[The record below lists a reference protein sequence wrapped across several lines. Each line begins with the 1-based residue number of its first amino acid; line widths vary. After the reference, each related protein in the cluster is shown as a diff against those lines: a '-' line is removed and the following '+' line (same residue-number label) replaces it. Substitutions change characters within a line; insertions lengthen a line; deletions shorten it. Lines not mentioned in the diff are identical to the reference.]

1 MVSTFKN
8 RSKQSLYALL
18 LLPISLHIAAA
29 FPVGPQLP
37 EERQRE
43 GATGD
48 EVAPYPRLNIPKL
61 DLAVVVIDPGLNESD
76 DRMRELGVWPEIRK
90 IEGIRSAYRI
100 KEAIERLN
108 QFERVTVAPST
119 AVSADLYLV
128 GGIVESTSE
137 IMTISWMLVDARGA
151 IWWKKSIFS
160 LYLDGR
166 LHYKHQYRVRSGWH
180 ERFYTPGKD
189 AFQPLWDLIADY
201 VYNRLTKFAK
211 RHEKTTKRNQ
221 SRKKRGRPELLSE
234 LDEIT
239 HTRDLVLA
247 RFFAPQLYGDAIIK
261 INKHFGEWEWEINYL
276 PSTTTEDWLII
287 QAFAQKDQEV
297 ASLYDKQYT
306 KFFNSVNPSYEK
318 WLNDLFPYARQ
329 MRLEQR
335 SATFQRLVG
344 LALIAA
350 AGTDSSVSSAV
361 AKGEI
366 VGSVLFLNSLLEQ
379 EDFQRN
385 LNVFNEMSR
394 DYHDSFAPVNVKI
407 RDETITLQGKADT
420 QFGRWRAV
428 VRELYEREQADAFAI
443 QVLDNE

>member
-1 MVSTFKN
+1 MLSTFKN
-8 RSKQSLYALL
+8 RSKQSLWALL

-29 FPVGPQLP
+29 FSVGPQLP

-43 GATGD
+43 GATGY
-48 EVAPYPRLNIPKL
+48 AAYPRLNIPKL

-100 KEAIERLN
+100 KEAIEQLN

-119 AVSADLYLV
+119 DVSADLYLY
-128 GGIVESTSE
+128 GRIRESTSE
-137 IMTISWMLVDARGA
+137 IMTISWGLVDARGFE
-151 IWWKKSIFS
+151 WLKQSWVHTF
-160 LYLDGR
+160 
-166 LHYKHQYRVRSGWH
+166 HHQIPLGWH

-189 AFQPLWDLIADY
+189 AFQPLWDHVADT
-201 VYNRLTKFAK
+201 VYRRLQQFAIRHTK
-211 RHEKTTKRNQ
+211 TIQQNQ
-221 SRKKRGRPELLSE
+221 ARKKRGRSELLSD

-247 RFFAPQLYGDAIIK
+247 RFFAPQLYSDAIK
-261 INKHFGEWEWEINYL
+261 ANERGRLEINYL

-287 QAFAQKDQEV
+287 QAFAQKDQEI

-318 WLNDLFPYARQ
+318 WLNDLFPYALQ

-335 SATFQRLVG
+335 SVMLRRLVG

-350 AGTDSSVSSAV
+350 AGADGSVSSALST
-361 AKGEI
+361 GEI
-366 VGSVLFLNSLLEQ
+366 VSGVLLLNSLFDQ

-407 RDETITLQGKADT
+407 RDETITLHGKADA
-420 QFGRWRAV
+420 QFGHWRSV
-428 VRELYEREQADAFAI
+428 VRELYEREQADAFPI
-443 QVLDNE
+443 QVLDN